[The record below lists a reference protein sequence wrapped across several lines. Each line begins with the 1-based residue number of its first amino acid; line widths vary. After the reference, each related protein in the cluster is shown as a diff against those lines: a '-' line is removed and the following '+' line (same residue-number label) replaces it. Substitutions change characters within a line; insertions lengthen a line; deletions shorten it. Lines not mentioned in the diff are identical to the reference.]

1 MSYTCRSKENNQF
14 LIDHAWPGLCSLCHD
29 EIATFS
35 GSNKNGKPK
44 IDKLKNNYKTIKV
57 MLNDNS
63 HMSVQLCKDCYS
75 NIDESDLPALTESE
89 YLGWKSEVDNNN
101 NWSIEKKQS
110 YLERYKTKT
119 ITEIL
124 IKE

>member
-44 IDKLKNNYKTIKV
+44 IDKFKNNYKTIKV
-57 MLNDNS
+57 GLSDSS
-63 HMSVQLCKDCYS
+63 HMSIQLCKDCYS
-75 NIDESDLPALTESE
+75 NINESDLSALTKSE
-89 YLGWKSEVDNNN
+89 YKGWENEVNNN
-101 NWSIEKKQS
+101 DNWTIKKKQEF
-110 YLERYKTKT
+110 LEKYKIKT